1 MTISNL
7 SIHRIIEG
15 KTILIIG
22 GSGFISKVWISMLL
36 EYIPK
41 IKKVIILVRSEKGKC
56 GYTRFEEIYANSPVF
71 SNLRNIYG
79 NELSKLKKIEVITGN
94 VCCENFNLPNN
105 ILETLQNDVDLAVNF
120 AADLRFF
127 APLDQMLK
135 SNSESTKIVADF
147 ILSTK
152 KAKLLHISTCYV
164 AGMADG
170 IVPEQAIKDI
180 SPNGTKFTAEEEIKW
195 GIQEAQAMRSRNA
208 SDKELVKIGTVR
220 AERLGWPNTY
230 TYTKGLG
237 EAVLSNKI
245 PTERLSI
252 FRPSIVESAEKY
264 PFPGWN
270 EDFNGTAPF
279 IQMFSTR
286 YRHIVAKPNHNLDII
301 PVDYVAKG
309 LTIAASAL
317 LAGKHSPVYQSSTSS
332 INPLSVALASE
343 YVCNYFRQNQKRSLS
358 QILLPASKPKFIT
371 PQHILSGTN
380 INRIEKTVSYLFDKI
395 KLEKNSA
402 KIIAKFGI
410 ESTIST
416 IKRKAKTIDT
426 IMKVYKPFIY
436 DYNYTF
442 KSDNL
447 LNHRVTEEEFS
458 YTPTD
463 IKWEKYWNDVH
474 IPGLNQWCLPQL
486 KALTSGKKGNKK
498 VNK

>member
-7 SIHRIIEG
+7 SIHNSFEG

-41 IKKVIILVRSEKGKC
+41 IKKVYVLIRPDKGKNAF
-56 GYTRFEEIYANSPVF
+56 TRFDEIYSNSPVF
-71 SNLRNIYG
+71 KNLHQIYG
-79 NELSKLKKIEVITGN
+79 NSLSKVKKLEVVSGNICSEYLGLNKQIEEKLCN
-94 VCCENFNLPNN
+94 EL
-105 ILETLQNDVDLAVNF
+105 DLVVNF
-120 AADLRFF
+120 AADLRFI

-135 SNSESTKIVADF
+135 TNSESTLKIADF

-152 KAKLLHISTCYV
+152 HAKLLHISTCYV

-170 IVPEQAIKDI
+170 IVSEQILKDV
-180 SPNGTKFTAEEEIKW
+180 SPNGTKFSAEDELK
-195 GIQEAQAMRSRNA
+195 GGLQESLGARSRNA
-208 SDKELVKIGTVR
+208 NDRELIKIGAIR

-230 TYTKGLG
+230 TYTKALG
-237 EAVLSNKI
+237 ESLLSKKLPEN
-245 PTERLSI
+245 RLCI

-279 IQMFSTR
+279 IQMLSSR
-286 YRHIVAKPNHNLDII
+286 YRLLVAKPNHNLDII

-317 LAGKHSPVYQSSTSS
+317 LINKHAQVYQSSTSS
-332 INPLSVALASE
+332 VNPLSVEHAS
-343 YVCNYFRQNQKRSLS
+343 YFVFNFFKKDAQKSLS
-358 QILLPASKPKFIT
+358 HMLLPNPRPKFIT
-371 PQHILSGTN
+371 PKHILSGSSITKY
-380 INRIEKTVSYLFDKI
+380 EKSVSFVFDLI
-395 KLEKNSA
+395 KLDKNSA
-402 KIIAKFGI
+402 RLISKMGI
-410 ESTIST
+410 EKVITT
-416 IKRKAKTIDT
+416 IKRKARTIDT

-447 LNHRVTEEEFS
+447 LNHKIVEEEFS

-463 IKWEKYWNDVH
+463 IKWDKYWNEIH
-474 IPGLNQWCLPQL
+474 IPGLKQWCLPQL
-486 KALTSGKKGNKK
+486 KALTSGKKNAP
-498 VNK
+498 

>member
-7 SIHRIIEG
+7 SIHRILEG

-41 IKKVIILVRSEKGKC
+41 IKKVVILVRPEKGKC
-56 GYTRFEEIYANSPVF
+56 GNTRFEEIYARSPVF
-71 SNLRNIYG
+71 NNLRNIYG
-79 NELSKLKKIEVITGN
+79 NELSKLKKIEVISGN
-94 VCCENFNLPNN
+94 VCIDNFNLEEQT
-105 ILETLQNDVDLAVNF
+105 LENLRNDLDLVVNF

-135 SNSESTKIVADF
+135 SNSESTKIVANF
-147 ILSTK
+147 LLTTK

-170 IVPEQAIKDI
+170 IVPEQPIKDI
-180 SPNGTKFTAEEEIKW
+180 SPNGTKFSAEEEIKW
-195 GIQEAQAMRSRNA
+195 GIQEALAARSRNA
-208 SDKELVKIGTVR
+208 TDKELVKLGTLR

-245 PTERLSI
+245 PAERLCI

-286 YRHIVAKPNHNLDII
+286 YRLIVAKPNHNLDII

-317 LAGKHSPVYQSSTSS
+317 LTSKHSSVYQSSTSS

-343 YVCNYFRQNQKRSLS
+343 YVFNYYRQNEKKTFS
-358 QILLPASKPKFIT
+358 QILLPSPRPRFIT
-371 PQHILSGTN
+371 PQHIFSGTN
-380 INRIEKTVSYLFDKI
+380 INRFEKSVSYIFDKI
-395 KLEKNSA
+395 KLDKNSA
-402 KIIAKFGI
+402 KIITKFGI
-410 ESTIST
+410 ETAIST
-416 IKRKAKTIDT
+416 IKRKARTIET

-447 LNHRVTEEEFS
+447 LKHRVTEEEFS

-463 IKWEKYWNDVH
+463 IKWEKYWNEVH
-474 IPGLNQWCLPQL
+474 IPGLKQWCLPQL
-486 KALTSGKKGNKK
+486 KALTSGKKAPKN
-498 VNK
+498 

>member
-7 SIHRIIEG
+7 SIHRILEG

-41 IKKVIILVRSEKGKC
+41 IKKVIILVRPNKGKC
-56 GYTRFEEIYANSPVF
+56 GYSRFEEIYANSPVF
-71 SNLRNIYG
+71 TNLRAIYG
-79 NELSKLKKIEVITGN
+79 NELSKCNKIEVISGN
-94 VCCENFNLPNN
+94 VCTENFNLDEKTIEFLKN
-105 ILETLQNDVDLAVNF
+105 EVDLAVNF

-135 SNSESTKIVADF
+135 SNTESTKIIADF

-170 IVPEQAIKDI
+170 IVPEQSIKDI
-180 SPNGTKFTAEEEIKW
+180 SPNGIQFSAEEEIKW
-195 GIQEAQAMRSRNA
+195 GLQEALAARSRNA
-208 SDKELVKIGTVR
+208 TDKELTKIGTLR

-237 EAVLSNKI
+237 EAVLSGKLPNQ
-245 PTERLSI
+245 RLCI
-252 FRPSIVESAEKY
+252 FRPSIVESAVSY

-279 IQMFSTR
+279 IQMLSTR
-286 YRHIVAKPNHNLDII
+286 YRLIVAKPNHNLDII

-309 LTIAASAL
+309 LTIAAAAL
-317 LAGKHSPVYQSSTSS
+317 LTNKHSPVYQSSTSS
-332 INPLSVALASE
+332 INPLSVETASNFI
-343 YVCNYFRQNQKRSLS
+343 CNYYKQNQKKNLTHF
-358 QILLPASKPKFIT
+358 LLPAPKPKFIT
-371 PQHILSGTN
+371 PQHLLSGTN
-380 INRIEKTVSYLFDKI
+380 INRIEKSFSYVFDKI
-395 KLEKNSA
+395 KVEKNSA

-410 ESTIST
+410 ESAIIT

-426 IMKVYKPFIY
+426 IMKIYKPFIY

-447 LNHRVTEEEFS
+447 LNHRVNEEEFLYS
-458 YTPTD
+458 PTD
-463 IKWEKYWNDVH
+463 IKWEKYWYEVH
-474 IPGLNQWCLPQL
+474 IPGLKQWCLPQL
-486 KALTSGKKGNKK
+486 KALTSGKKNTKQH
-498 VNK
+498 